1 MSGRKVKVVFST
13 HATRRCLE
21 RGIDKED
28 IDKVCLNPL
37 QTIYDGDRKNYK
49 SVGKVEDIY
58 QQGDRFLVVIHT
70 KEVDGVIHV
79 ISAMHTSRGGLPK
92 FGFSDL

>member
-1 MSGRKVKVVFST
+1 MSGRKVRVVLT
-13 HATRRCLE
+13 AHAERRCLE
-21 RGIDKED
+21 RGINIEEVEN
-28 IDKVCLNPL
+28 VCVNPL
-37 QTIYDGDRKNYK
+37 QTVYDADRKNYK
-49 SVGKVEDIY
+49 SVGKIEDIY

-79 ISAMHTSRGGLPK
+79 ISAMHTGRGGLPK

>member
-1 MSGRKVKVVFST
+1 MILT
-13 HATRRCLE
+13 AHAARRCLE
-21 RGIDKED
+21 RGIGKED
-28 IDKVCLNPL
+28 VEKVCLDPL
-37 QTIYDGDRKNYK
+37 QTVYDGERKNYK

-70 KEVDGVIHV
+70 RVDGVIHV
-79 ISAMHTSRGGLPK
+79 ISVMHTSKGGLSK